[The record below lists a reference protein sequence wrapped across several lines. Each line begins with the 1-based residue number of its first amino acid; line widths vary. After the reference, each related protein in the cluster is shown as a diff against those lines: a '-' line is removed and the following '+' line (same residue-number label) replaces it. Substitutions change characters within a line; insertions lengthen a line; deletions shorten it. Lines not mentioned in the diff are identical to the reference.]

1 MKPVL
6 KCGFVESSNEFI
18 RCFLTFLKQRIPK
31 NPKNFVY
38 VMAQINN
45 LKSFQSSF
53 AFGTLKLLPMLGV
66 LLETSNSYSF
76 RWPIL
81 ECKGFILL
89 CRVTI
94 AFIQT
99 KSKFINVIQKVNA
112 ALFLQEKTSRSTSYV
127 WF

>member
-1 MKPVL
+1 M
-6 KCGFVESSNEFI
+6 
-18 RCFLTFLKQRIPK
+18 
-31 NPKNFVY
+31 
-38 VMAQINN
+38 N

-66 LLETSNSYSF
+66 LLKTSNSYSF

-81 ECKGFILL
+81 ECEGFILL

-127 WF
+127 